1 MQKNVILSS
10 DHYGQRILMRR
21 TYLGKEASPEALM
34 LLSEML
40 SIAPAQKKKE
50 HISSLAAGEV
60 TFRVENYGEGYLFFG
75 MLSQASS
82 RKLHFLFSDPYKA
95 GRRWFE
101 NLYLQG
107 FLESEELLSQAKD
120 HLLSHRTSFASHNGF
135 TFATPDFDA
144 RKVPSLTMNMLHDTL
159 HAVLSSQKG
168 SLIYLGPKSKDD
180 PFLDLK
186 SFEQPLPSLEKGYRR
201 FDRLDHLL
209 LAFEGKKLSNRKELL
224 CRNAALRT
232 VALALEAYYQNN
244 FAPDLR
250 SSLRLVD
257 PTHSILSFDVIR
269 GDSHFL
275 QSKLPAIDSLSLD
288 PFLEEALLETSLDA
302 VRKASS
308 VEILLS
314 EVEMLLDFDILDPR
328 EDLFSVPALSAE
340 EVKQE
345 IRSLKVMDKEVSH
358 D

>member
-1 MQKNVILSS
+1 MQKNFILPS
-10 DHYGQRILMRR
+10 DDYGQRILIRR
-21 TYLGKEASPEALM
+21 TFLGKEASPEALM

-40 SIAPAQKKKE
+40 SIAPAQKRRE

-60 TFRVENYGEGYLFFG
+60 TFRVENHGEGYLFVG
-75 MLSQASS
+75 TLSQASS

-120 HLLSHRTSFASHNGF
+120 HLLSHRISLASHNGF
-135 TFATPDFDA
+135 TFEAPEFDA
-144 RKVPSLTMNMLHDTL
+144 RKIPSLTMDMLHDTL
-159 HAVLSSQKG
+159 SAVLASQEG
-168 SLIYLGPKSKDD
+168 SLIYFGPKSKDD

-186 SFEQPLPSLEKGYRR
+186 TFDKPLPFLERGYKRLET
-201 FDRLDHLL
+201 LDHLL
-209 LAFEGKKLSNRKELL
+209 IAFEGKKLSNRKELV
-224 CRNAALRT
+224 CRSTALKT
-232 VALALEAYYQNN
+232 IALALEAYYQKN

-250 SSLRLVD
+250 ASLYLVD
-257 PTHSILSFDVIR
+257 PRHSILSFDVIR
-269 GDSHFL
+269 GDGCFL
-275 QSKLPAIDSLSLD
+275 QDKLPTISSLSLN
-288 PFLEEALLETSLDA
+288 PFLEEALLDTSLDA

-308 VEILLS
+308 AEVMLS
-314 EVEMLLDFDILDPR
+314 EAEMLLDFDIMDPQ
-328 EDLFSVPALSAE
+328 ETLFSVPVLSAE

-345 IRSLKVMDKEVSH
+345 IRSLKVVDKEVSH